1 MKISLYKVLKISFIV
16 GLLVVGLSDPQPTV
30 QFDPDLSPGSVPAVD
45 VPAQP
50 GPVPVW
56 GGDGAGQHS
65 PGHRALGP
73 RPHFLSLQPDKVD
86 LIKTE
91 ISPLTRWV
99 WIF

>member
-16 GLLVVGLSDPQPTV
+16 GLLVVGLSDPQPTVDV

-65 PGHRALGP
+65 
-73 RPHFLSLQPDKVD
+73 RPPPSLSV
-86 LIKTE
+86 
-91 ISPLTRWV
+91 LTTRQSKEKLE
-99 WIF
+99 